1 MADTTE
7 SRTDGDTSAP
17 AGTTGPMP
25 TAPPSNYPSWPP
37 PAYPGYSPRP
47 SATPEQ
53 PGGPRRRWPVL
64 AAVAAAGIAIGAVAA
79 TIVTTQTGDT
89 STATAPVTVTE
100 TVAPPSP
107 SAPPPQPEATA
118 NRQTCNAWLSAGDH
132 IRAAGREQSVIPKG
146 MTILDP
152 AVRSDPSWTAA
163 VKNAANEYRQG
174 SDILAKGIT
183 PGASPLLVEA
193 AQTAVGALNAISTAY
208 MSFDDAN
215 GNTYQTLKEASDTVD
230 VLCERL
236 APR

>member
-47 SATPEQ
+47 SAPEQ
-53 PGGPRRRWPVL
+53 PSGPRRRWPLL
-64 AAVAAAGIAIGAVAA
+64 AAVAATGIAIGAVAA

-89 STATAPVTVTE
+89 TTATVTTTVTE
-100 TVAPPSP
+100 TAAPPSP
-107 SAPPPQPEATA
+107 TAPPPQPEATA
-118 NRQTCNAWLSAGDH
+118 NRQTCNAWLSAGERID
-132 IRAAGREQSVIPKG
+132 IADAELAILPSGVKV
-146 MTILDP
+146 LDP
-152 AVRSDPSWTAA
+152 AVRANPQWSAA
-163 VKNAANEYRQG
+163 VKNAAGEYQKA

-183 PGASPLLVEA
+183 PGATPILDQA
-193 AQTAVGALNAISTAY
+193 AQAAVAALRVLSTSYGA
-208 MSFDDAN
+208 FDPAA
-215 GNTYQTLKEASDTVD
+215 GNTYFTWKESADTVD
-230 VLCERL
+230 VLCERF